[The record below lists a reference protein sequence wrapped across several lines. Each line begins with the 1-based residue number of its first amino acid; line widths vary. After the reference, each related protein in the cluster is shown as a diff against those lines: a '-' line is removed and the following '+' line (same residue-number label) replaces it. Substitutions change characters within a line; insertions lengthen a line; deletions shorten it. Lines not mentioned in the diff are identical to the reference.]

1 MTFLGFIWE
10 LRWQGK
16 AVPLYLETQVNHR
29 VTAKTCWPR
38 EGRSCCSHPWT
49 GTPKQHFDEW
59 LKTEW
64 NLGWQWEIPL
74 VVFDSPRLHTNLMS
88 FTSRYPARFSQEPSK
103 VPCSFGRWRR
113 KVFIGKRPRT
123 FSTTK
128 AHFLGAKS
136 SAELPAMW
144 EKDIYPPPSSL
155 SYPKDSN
162 AYVTLWS
169 SQTRHREPLK
179 TET

>member
-16 AVPLYLETQVNHR
+16 AVPLNLETQVNHR

-38 EGRSCCSHPWT
+38 ESRSCWSHSLM
-49 GTPKQHFDEW
+49 GTPKQYFDEW

-74 VVFDSPRLHTNLMS
+74 VIFYSPRLHTNLMS
-88 FTSRYPARFSQEPSK
+88 FTSRYPARFSQEPCR
-103 VPCSFGRWRR
+103 VPCSFGRRRR
-113 KVFIGKRPRT
+113 KVFIVKEVQS
-123 FSTTK
+123 FLHNK
-128 AHFLGAKS
+128 AHFQGEKS
-136 SAELPAMW
+136 LAELPATW
-144 EKDIYPPPSSL
+144 EKDIYPPASFL
-155 SYPKDSN
+155 SYLKDSN

-169 SQTRHREPLK
+169 SQTRHI
-179 TET
+179 T

>member
-16 AVPLYLETQVNHR
+16 AVPLNLETQANHR

-38 EGRSCCSHPWT
+38 EGRSYWSHTWT
-49 GTPKQHFDEW
+49 GTLKQYFDEW

-64 NLGWQWEIPL
+64 NLGWQWEISL
-74 VVFDSPRLHTNLMS
+74 VVFYSPRLHTTLMS

-113 KVFIGKRPRT
+113 KLFTGKRPRT

-128 AHFLGAKS
+128 AHFLGAKCL
-136 SAELPAMW
+136 AELPAMW

-155 SYPKDSN
+155 SYLKDSN
-162 AYVTLWS
+162 AYVTL
-169 SQTRHREPLK
+169 
-179 TET
+179 